1 MVEEELDVPV
11 GRTRTGVSRVDDGV
25 GSVIRSKYSPD
36 ELVEKIRGDYE

>member
-1 MVEEELDVPV
+1 MAEEELDVRV

-25 GSVIRSKYSPD
+25 GSVIRREYAPD